1 MTPPLT
7 GLIVDLLGFLTGTV
21 LYAMLVVMVWRDR
34 AASSQTSSTR
44 RGLLPLATGCCG
56 LLWNVGALVSFGPR
70 VASAGVPAPAVVAIA
85 FGALGFLP
93 AVVVHSLLEGRETA
107 VRRRF
112 IRPVI
117 AFAYALSAIAAL
129 LHVASALRG
138 LAVPSPPALWLS
150 TAGFGAL
157 AMALLFATR
166 RQPIGRRGVWVVAL
180 SVFAVSA
187 LHFARHSETEP
198 WWIEL
203 IGHHASLPLALAIL
217 HQDYRFALADLFLKN
232 AIALLMLMAASLVA
246 FSGVIVPLLRWQTA
260 EGHADPRALALM
272 LLLWMATVLAFPL
285 ARRLADRFVDR
296 AVLRRPDYHE
306 AITQLATALETAS
319 TEDAVCA
326 ATKDAVERTW
336 GVTDASLVDDPCAA
350 GLPKLVLSGTD
361 LRAAGLDAS
370 VVCLLRIPTV
380 DAPHRA
386 LAFGPPA
393 AGRRLLSDDERLL
406 EGMGRTTARRVDG
419 LRVAR
424 ERVERDLREQQMQRL
439 ASEAELR
446 ALRAQLHP
454 HFLFNALTT
463 IGYLIQH
470 APARA
475 LDTLMQLTSVLRG
488 VLRRSTTEF
497 SSLGDEIDLIA
508 AYLDIEQARFEE
520 RLRVTI
526 DVAPDA
532 RDAELPTLLLQPLVE
547 NAIRH
552 GLSPTRAGGAVRI
565 AARIDGGDLV
575 VAIDDTGTGF
585 QPAAAATAGG
595 VGLRSVGE
603 RLRAHFGDR
612 ARLDIDSRVGAGTAI
627 TIRLPAARAA
637 RDRARRAV

>member
-1 MTPPLT
+1 
-7 GLIVDLLGFLTGTV
+7 
-21 LYAMLVVMVWRDR
+21 
-34 AASSQTSSTR
+34 
-44 RGLLPLATGCCG
+44 
-56 LLWNVGALVSFGPR
+56 
-70 VASAGVPAPAVVAIA
+70 
-85 FGALGFLP
+85 
-93 AVVVHSLLEGRETA
+93 
-107 VRRRF
+107 
-112 IRPVI
+112 
-117 AFAYALSAIAAL
+117 
-129 LHVASALRG
+129 
-138 LAVPSPPALWLS
+138 VPSRPALWLS

-187 LHFARHSETEP
+187 LHFARHSETES

-232 AIALLMLMAASLVA
+232 AIALLVLMAASLAA
-246 FSGVIVPLLRWQTA
+246 FSGIGVPLLRWQTA
-260 EGHADPRALALM
+260 EGHADPRALAIM

-306 AITQLATALETAS
+306 AITQLAAALEAAS
-319 TEDAVCA
+319 TEDAVFA

-336 GVTDASLVDDPCAA
+336 GVTDATLVDDPCAA
-350 GLPKLVLSGTD
+350 GLPRLVLAGAD

-370 VVCLLRIPTV
+370 VACLLRIPTV

-386 LAFGPPA
+386 LALGPPA

-424 ERVERDLREQQMQRL
+424 ERVERDLREQRMQRL

-526 DVAPDA
+526 EVAPDA
-532 RDAELPTLLLQPLVE
+532 REAALPTLLLQPLVE
-547 NAIRH
+547 NAIKH
-552 GLSPTRAGGAVRI
+552 GLSPMRAGGAVRI
-565 AARIDGGDLV
+565 AATIDGDELV
-575 VAIDDTGTGF
+575 VGVDDTGVGF
-585 QPAAAATAGG
+585 QPPAASAAGG
-595 VGLRSVGE
+595 VGLRSVAE

-612 ARLDIDSRVGAGTAI
+612 ARLDIDSRIGIGTAI
-627 TIRLPAARAA
+627 TIRMPAVRAA
-637 RDRARRAV
+637 RERARRAV